1 MRECAPIAL
10 FVYSRLDHAR
20 LTVEALR
27 GNLLADQSDLFVFS
41 DAAGKP
47 EAENQVQAVR
57 EYVRSITGF
66 RSVTLVERERNF
78 GLAASIVEGVSR
90 LCRDRR
96 RVIVLEDDLVTSP
109 HFLTYMNDA
118 LDRYAGD
125 ERVMAVHGYMFPV
138 GTTLPETFFLRD
150 PGCWGWATWKRAWDL
165 FNSDGAEQWRKVQ
178 AEGREI
184 EFDLDGSYD
193 YSGMLK
199 GRIAGQNQSWA
210 ILWYATAF
218 LRNKL
223 TLYPGRSL
231 VQNIGFDGS
240 GTHGGAV
247 NSFAVRL
254 ADRPVTVSAIPV
266 EEDRR
271 VRAALVAFLKGL
283 RRPTSLTARIGRR
296 LRQLAGI

>member
-1 MRECAPIAL
+1 MRDCAPIAL

-20 LTVEALR
+20 LTVQALR
-27 GNLLADQSDLFVFS
+27 HNLLADQSDLVVFS
-41 DAAGKP
+41 DAAAKP
-47 EAENQVQAVR
+47 DAENQVQAVR
-57 EYVRSITGF
+57 DYVRSIAGF
-66 RSVTLVERERNF
+66 RSVTIIERERNF
-78 GLAASIVEGVSR
+78 GLAASIVDGVSR
-90 LCRDRR
+90 LCKERG

-118 LDRYAGD
+118 LERYAGD
-125 ERVMAVHGYMFPV
+125 DRVIAVHGYMFPV
-138 GTTLPETFFLRD
+138 AMTLPESFFLRD

-165 FNSDGAEQWRKVQ
+165 FDSDAAEQWRRVQ
-178 AEGREI
+178 AEGREK

-218 LRNKL
+218 LQNKL
-223 TLYPGRSL
+223 TLYPGLSL
-231 VQNIGFDGS
+231 VQNIGFDGT

-254 ADRPVTVSAIPV
+254 ADRRVPVSSISV

-271 VRAALVAFLKGL
+271 VRAALVAFLNGL
-283 RRPTSLTARIGRR
+283 RRPTGLTARIGRR
-296 LRQLAGI
+296 LRRLAGF